1 MALTSLG
8 ICCMAVH
15 FVGSVPLPL
24 IIRVL
29 ASLVFSH
36 LMSDDIFGFGYL
48 VLYAVV
54 FVGAGFPG
62 LIVLDRELA
71 FGNVHLG
78 HATTY
83 ETWFCLGLEE
93 VSHAE
98 EVVMTDAHLEIVS
111 PG

>member
-1 MALTSLG
+1 
-8 ICCMAVH
+8 
-15 FVGSVPLPL
+15 
-24 IIRVL
+24 
-29 ASLVFSH
+29 
-36 LMSDDIFGFGYL
+36 MSDDIFGFGYL